1 MRKYPQMMEL
11 EGIFRKSGS
20 IEEEELIIE
29 ELGKMDSVGV
39 LQETETGT
47 YCGYAVAGVIKK
59 IFTKL
64 S

>member
-1 MRKYPQMMEL
+1 M
-11 EGIFRKSGS
+11 
-20 IEEEELIIE
+20 IIE
-29 ELGKMDSVGV
+29 ELGKMESVGV
-39 LQETETGT
+39 LKETETGP